1 MNITRFDLA
10 PQYKAANH
18 FDMHMLRLQGHEAG
32 PSQALWMGASQLLPG
47 GHTTLDGSPVEKHYV
62 VLEGEL
68 TLVSE
73 LNGVQTEAVLQRH
86 DSACFA
92 PGEKRQL
99 VNRSNRPAMVL
110 LAMPY
115 PPSASTTASAS
126 ASATVAAVT
135 TASVTG
141 TSPVTNTISVNK

>member
-1 MNITRFDLA
+1 MNITRFDQA
-10 PQYKAANH
+10 PQYQAPNH

-32 PSQALWMGASQLLPG
+32 PSQTLWLGVSQLLPSG
-47 GHTTLDGSPVEKHYV
+47 YTTLDGSPVEKHYV

-73 LNGVQTEAVLQRH
+73 LNGVHTEAVLQRH

-99 VNRSNRPAMVL
+99 VNRSNRTAMVL

-115 PPSASTTASAS
+115 PPSVSSSAST
-126 ASATVAAVT
+126 TVAAVT
-135 TASVTG
+135 TATG
-141 TSPVTNTISVNK
+141 TGSSPVTATMPVSQ